1 MKNIPD
7 ISLAYEYENSFY
19 LTSAPGRLSKAL
31 AHFKL
36 LEMVANIEGDIFEFG
51 VFKGASFCRFASY
64 RKILNLE
71 SKNLVGFDS
80 FGEFPSTEFEEDKA
94 LRERFI
100 DAAGLNS
107 ISTEDLLNFLESKN
121 CSGNIELI
129 KGDIT
134 QTSSDYL
141 INNPDQKI
149 CLLNLDVDIYEPTK
163 TVLDNFY
170 EKISTGGILILDDY
184 LTFPGETKAIED
196 FIQGKEIKINPP
208 LFDGTPYF
216 IKKL

>member
-94 LRERFI
+94 LREKFI

-107 ISTEDLLNFLESKN
+107 ISTEDLLSFLENKN
-121 CSGNIELI
+121 CSDNIELI
-129 KGDIT
+129 KGDIV

-196 FIQGKEIKINPP
+196 FIQDKEIKISPP